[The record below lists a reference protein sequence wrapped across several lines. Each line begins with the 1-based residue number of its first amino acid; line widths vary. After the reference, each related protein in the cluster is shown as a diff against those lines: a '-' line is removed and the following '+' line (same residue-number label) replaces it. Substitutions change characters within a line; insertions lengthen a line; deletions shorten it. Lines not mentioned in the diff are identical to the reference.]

1 MIRLQLKKLSEMEVE
16 PKCHERRVIIKNLL
30 LQQSIDLN
38 NFKLIL
44 FNFKKL
50 QLLSDNI
57 LKFVLIMKML

>member
-1 MIRLQLKKLSEMEVE
+1 MEVE
-16 PKCHERRVIIKNLL
+16 PKCHEKRVIIKKLL

-38 NFKLIL
+38 NFKWIM

-50 QLLSDNI
+50 QSDNI

>member
-1 MIRLQLKKLSEMEVE
+1 MEIE
-16 PKCHERRVIIKNLL
+16 PKCHEKRVIIKKLL

-38 NFKLIL
+38 NFKWIL